1 MDYKMKYYV
10 FVFVLLFAFSTF
22 AQETSSPGSIK
33 GKVIVSDGLYPLIGV
48 NIAVKDKNRG
58 TTSDTDGNFEITK
71 LSAGSYTLVF
81 SYVGFEQLTQ
91 TDIIVRPGRIT
102 FVEAKMIE
110 SSIKMNDVV
119 VSAGYFNQVEAQPV
133 SVVNYSAEEIRR
145 SPGAAGDVSRILFG
159 LPSLS
164 KTNDQK
170 NSLIVRG
177 GSPMENAFFVD
188 NIEIP
193 NINHYGTQG
202 SSEGPIGVI
211 NVDFLKDVNF
221 HAGGFGVNYGDRL
234 TSVME
239 MTFRE
244 GNWEQFDLQL
254 DASMQALG
262 GQFEGPINCGKGSYL
277 VSLRRSYLD
286 WIFKSTD
293 IQSPLP
299 TYYDFHAKTVYDLSD
314 NLKLSVLD
322 IASVDRSN
330 ERYDEAVK
338 FEDSYFGYYN
348 GTKNTFGVN
357 LQNIWNKS
365 GYSNISFSHNYFNLE
380 NAVNEVRTID
390 KIYFNNSIEQEF
402 ALRNLNHFRLNENT
416 QLQFGFDLKY
426 ATNNYD
432 HHYYPFV
439 DAQGYT
445 SPDLVVNHKFNGTKA
460 GLFAS
465 VDWKPIED
473 LSINTGV
480 RADYFDY
487 NEKTNISPRM
497 NIAYN
502 LTEVTQL
509 YVSGGMFYQT
519 LPFILLSQS
528 ESFKELKNPKAYHS
542 ILGVSHLLT
551 QDTRLTL
558 EVYSKDYRDCPVN
571 PNQPEEFTLDQAVE
585 NPVFLNNSKLVS
597 SGKAYSRGIE
607 LMIQKKMAQDFYG
620 MVSASY
626 FRSRYLDGLS
636 TWRNRVYDN
645 RFTFSAE
652 GGYKPNDEWDFSLR
666 WIYAGGAPYSPFD
679 VKASEVVYKGI
690 VDKNRMYSE
699 RLPDYHS
706 LNVRVDKRFN
716 FYSSNIVLY
725 ISVWNVYGRDNIWGY
740 SWDEINNK
748 IKANKSWSTMPVFGV
763 EYEL

>member
-1 MDYKMKYYV
+1 MKY
-10 FVFVLLFAFSTF
+10 FVLVFALLFPFLVS
-22 AQETSSPGSIK
+22 AQETSSTGAIK

-58 TTSDTDGNFEITK
+58 TTSDTDGNFEIAK
-71 LSAGSYTLVF
+71 LPIGSYTLVY
-81 SYVGFEQLTQ
+81 SYIGYETFTQ
-91 TDIIVRPGRIT
+91 TDIIVRPARIT

-110 SSIKMNDVV
+110 SSLKMDDVV
-119 VSAGYFNQVEAQPV
+119 VSAGYFNKIEAQPV
-133 SVVNYSAEEIRR
+133 SIVNFSAEEIRR

-159 LPSLS
+159 LPSLA
-164 KTNDQK
+164 KINDQK

-177 GSPMENAFFVD
+177 GSPIENAFFVD

-211 NVDFLKDVNF
+211 NIDFLKDVNF
-221 HAGGFGVNYGDRL
+221 HSGGFGVNYGDRL
-234 TSVME
+234 SSVME

-244 GNWEQFDLQL
+244 GNREQFDFQL
-254 DASMQALG
+254 DASFQALG
-262 GQFEGPINCGKGSYL
+262 GQVEGPINNGKGSYL
-277 VSLRRSYLD
+277 FSARRSYLD
-286 WIFKSTD
+286 WIFSSTQ
-293 IQSPLP
+293 INGPVP
-299 TYYDFHAKTVYDLSD
+299 TYSDYHTKVVYDLSD
-314 NLKLSVLD
+314 NLKLSILD
-322 IASVDRSN
+322 ITSIDKSN
-330 ERYDEAVK
+330 QSYEEGVK
-338 FEDSYFGYYN
+338 FEDNYFGGYN
-348 GTKNTFGVN
+348 GGKNTFGIN
-357 LQNIWNKS
+357 LQNIWGKS
-365 GYSNISFSHNYFNLE
+365 GYSNFSVSHNYFDMHNT
-380 NAVNEVRTID
+380 VNEVRTQD
-390 KIYFNNSIEQEF
+390 KVYSNKSIEQEF
-402 ALRNLNHFRLNENT
+402 AIRNLNHFKVSNNT

-426 ATNNYD
+426 ATNKYD

-445 SPDLVVNHKFNGTKA
+445 SHELVVNQKFNGAKA

-465 VDWKPIED
+465 VNWNPFHD
-473 LSINTGV
+473 LTITTGL

-487 NEKTNISPRM
+487 NRKTNISPRV
-497 NIAYN
+497 NIAYYV
-502 LTEVTQL
+502 TDVTQL

-528 ESFKELKNPKAYHS
+528 ESFKELKNPLAYHS
-542 ILGVSHLLT
+542 IIGVSHLLT

-558 EVYSKDYRDCPVN
+558 EVYSKDYRDCPIN
-571 PNQPEEFTLDQAVE
+571 PNQPEEFVMDQAAE
-585 NPVFLNNSKLVS
+585 NPVFLNNSRLVNT
-597 SGKAYSRGIE
+597 GKAYSRGVE
-607 LMIQKKMAQDFYG
+607 LMIQKKMASDFYG

-626 FRSRYLDGLS
+626 FRSRYLDGTS

-645 RFTFSAE
+645 KFTFSAE

-679 VKASEVVYKGI
+679 INASEAVFKGI
-690 VDKNRMYSE
+690 VDKNKMYSD

-725 ISVWNVYGRDNIWGY
+725 ISVWNVYGRENIWAY
-740 SWDEINNK
+740 TWDELNNK
-748 IKANKSWSTMPVFGV
+748 VKANKSWGTLPVFGV
-763 EYEL
+763 EYEF